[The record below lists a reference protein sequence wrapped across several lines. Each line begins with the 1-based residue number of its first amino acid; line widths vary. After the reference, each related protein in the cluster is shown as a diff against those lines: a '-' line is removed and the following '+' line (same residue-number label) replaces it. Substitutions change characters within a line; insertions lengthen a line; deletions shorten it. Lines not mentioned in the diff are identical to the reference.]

1 MYKKNYKIGI
11 LGGGQLGRM
20 LIQSCIDFNI
30 ITHVMDPDPNAP
42 CSKICHEF
50 LNENFQDY
58 DAVVYFGKKVDV
70 LTIEI
75 EHVNVDALFELQ
87 DRGVKVYPQPEIVQ
101 MVQDKGVQK
110 KFFQNQGYP
119 TAPFE
124 LLGNPQEEIKTH
136 QDFLPAFLKLRK
148 GGYDGRGVIKLE
160 NLPSDVTKIF
170 KEPSVLEKKIACK
183 KELAVIV
190 ARNIFDE
197 IAVYPAVETV
207 FHPEHHL
214 VDYLISPAAI
224 TENIAKQAEEI
235 GIHLAK
241 TLNLVGIM
249 AVEFFLDQNENLY
262 INEIAPR
269 PHNSGHQSMEANDC
283 SQFEMLLR
291 AISGLPL
298 GSTKILSPSVM
309 INVLGEQG
317 FTGTAVY
324 QGLDEVLK
332 QEGVYLHLY
341 GKLITKPYRKMG
353 HITVTDSSLIKAIEK
368 AMAVKSLLKVI
379 A

>member
-20 LIQSCIDFNI
+20 LIQSCIDYNI

-50 LNENFQDY
+50 FNESFQDY

-75 EHVNVDALFELQ
+75 EHVNVNALFELQ
-87 DRGVKVYPQPEIVQ
+87 NRGIKVYPRPEIIQ
-101 MVQDKGVQK
+101 MIQDKGEQK
-110 KFFQNQGYP
+110 LYFQNQGYP
-119 TAPFE
+119 TAPFK
-124 LLGNPQEEIKTH
+124 LLENPQVDIQQHK
-136 QDFLPAFLKLRK
+136 DFLPAFLKLRK
-148 GGYDGRGVIKLE
+148 GGYDGRGVIRIDNNSVDL
-160 NLPSDVTKIF
+160 STIF
-170 KEPSVLEKKIACK
+170 DAPSVLEKKVDCK

-190 ARNIFDE
+190 ARNILDQ

-235 GIHLAK
+235 SIHLAK
-241 TLNLVGIM
+241 SLNLVGIM
-249 AVEFFLDQNENLY
+249 AVEFFLDIDEKLY

-283 SQFEMLLR
+283 SQFEMLIR

-298 GSTKILSPSVM
+298 GSTKILTPSVM
-309 INVLGEQG
+309 INILGEPG
-317 FTGTAVY
+317 HIGTAVY
-324 QGLDEVLK
+324 DGLEEILK
-332 QEGVYLHLY
+332 QEGTYLHLY

-353 HITVTDSSLIKAIEK
+353 HITVTDNSLIKAIEK
-368 AMAVKSLLKVI
+368 AMQVKSLLKVI
-379 A
+379 T

>member
-20 LIQSCIDFNI
+20 LIQSCIDYNI

-50 LNENFQDY
+50 FNESFQDY

-75 EHVNVDALFELQ
+75 ENVNVKALFELQ
-87 DRGVKVYPQPEIVQ
+87 NRGIKVYPQPEIIQ
-101 MVQDKGVQK
+101 LIQDKGEQK
-110 KFFQNQGYP
+110 LFFQQKGYP
-119 TAPFE
+119 TAPFR
-124 LLGNPQEEIKTH
+124 LLENPKLQLLDN
-136 QDFLPAFLKLRK
+136 QDFLPSFLKLRK
-148 GGYDGRGVIKLE
+148 GGYDGRGVQ
-160 NLPSDVTKIF
+160 KIEKKPTDIIQVF
-170 KEPSVLEKKIACK
+170 EEPSVLEKKVDCK

-190 ARNIFDE
+190 ARNIQGQMV
-197 IAVYPAVETV
+197 VYPAVETV

-224 TENIAKQAEEI
+224 TENIAKQAETI
-235 GIHLAK
+235 AMDLAVS
-241 TLNLVGIM
+241 LQLVGIM
-249 AVEFFLDQNENLY
+249 AVEFFLDTDEKLY

-269 PHNSGHQSMEANDC
+269 PHNSGHQSVEANDC
-283 SQFEMLLR
+283 SQFEMLIR

-298 GSTKILSPSVM
+298 GSTKILYPSVM
-309 INVLGEQG
+309 INILGEPG
-317 FTGTAVY
+317 YTGTAVY
-324 QGLDEVLK
+324 QGLNEVLK
-332 QEGVYLHLY
+332 LEGVYLHLY

-353 HITVTDSSLIKAIEK
+353 HITVTDTSLIKAIEK
-368 AMAVKSLLKVI
+368 AMSIKNILKVI
-379 A
+379 T

>member
-20 LIQSCIDFNI
+20 LIQSCIDYNI

-50 LNENFQDY
+50 FNESFQDY

-75 EHVNVDALFELQ
+75 ENVNVKALFELQ
-87 DRGVKVYPQPEIVQ
+87 NRGIKVYPQPEIIQ
-101 MVQDKGVQK
+101 LIQDKGEQK
-110 KFFQNQGYP
+110 LFFQQKGYP
-119 TAPFE
+119 TAPFK
-124 LLGNPQEEIKTH
+124 LLENPKLQLLDN
-136 QDFLPAFLKLRK
+136 QDFLPSFLKLRK
-148 GGYDGRGVIKLE
+148 GGYDGRGVQ
-160 NLPSDVTKIF
+160 KIEKKPTDITQVF
-170 KEPSVLEKKIACK
+170 EEPSVLEKKVDCK

-190 ARNIFDE
+190 ARNIQGQM
-197 IAVYPAVETV
+197 AVYPAVETV

-224 TENIAKQAEEI
+224 TENIAKQAETI
-235 GIHLAK
+235 AMDLAVS
-241 TLNLVGIM
+241 LQLVGIM
-249 AVEFFLDQNENLY
+249 AVEFFLDTDEKLY

-269 PHNSGHQSMEANDC
+269 PHNSGHQSVEANDC
-283 SQFEMLLR
+283 SQFEMLIR

-298 GSTKILSPSVM
+298 GSTKILYPSVM
-309 INVLGEQG
+309 INILGEPG
-317 FTGTAVY
+317 YTGTAVY
-324 QGLDEVLK
+324 QGLNEVLK
-332 QEGVYLHLY
+332 LEGVYLHLY

-353 HITVTDSSLIKAIEK
+353 HITVTDTSLIKAIEK
-368 AMAVKSLLKVI
+368 AMSIKNILKVI
-379 A
+379 T

>member
-20 LIQSCIDFNI
+20 LIQSCIDFNV
-30 ITHVMDPDPNAP
+30 ITYVMDPDPNAP

-58 DAVVYFGKKVDV
+58 DAVIYFGKKVDV

-119 TAPFE
+119 TLPFE
-124 LLGNPQEEIKTH
+124 LLTNPQEELKIHK
-136 QDFLPAFLKLRK
+136 DFLPAFLKLRK
-148 GGYDGRGVIKLE
+148 GGYDGRGVLPIHDINQE
-160 NLPSDVTKIF
+160 NLFVF

-207 FHPEHHL
+207 FHPNYHL

-224 TENIAKQAEEI
+224 TESIAKQAEEI
-235 GIHLAK
+235 SIHLAK

-249 AVEFFLDQNENLY
+249 AVEFFLDNQDKLY

-298 GSTKILSPSVM
+298 GSTKILFPSVM
-309 INVLGEQG
+309 INILGEAEH
-317 FTGTAVY
+317 TGTAVY
-324 QGLDEVLK
+324 QGLHDVLK
-332 QEGVYLHLY
+332 LEGVYLHLY

-353 HITVTDSSLIKAIEK
+353 HITVTDTSLIKAIEK
-368 AMAVKSLLKVI
+368 AMSIKSALKVI
-379 A
+379 T

>member
-20 LIQSCIDFNI
+20 LIQSCIDYNI

-50 LNENFQDY
+50 FNESFQDY

-75 EHVNVDALFELQ
+75 ENVNVKALFELQ
-87 DRGVKVYPQPEIVQ
+87 NRGIKVYPQPEIIQ
-101 MVQDKGVQK
+101 LIQDKGEQK
-110 KFFQNQGYP
+110 LFLQQKGYP
-119 TAPFE
+119 TAPFR
-124 LLGNPQEEIKTH
+124 LLENPKLQLLDN
-136 QDFLPAFLKLRK
+136 QDFLPSFLKLRK
-148 GGYDGRGVIKLE
+148 GGYDGRGVQ
-160 NLPSDVTKIF
+160 KIEKKPTDITQVF
-170 KEPSVLEKKIACK
+170 EEPSVLEKKVDCK

-190 ARNIFDE
+190 ARNIQGQM
-197 IAVYPAVETV
+197 AVYPAVETV

-224 TENIAKQAEEI
+224 TENIAKQAETI
-235 GIHLAK
+235 AMDLAVS
-241 TLNLVGIM
+241 LQLVGIM
-249 AVEFFLDQNENLY
+249 AVEFFLDTDEKLY

-269 PHNSGHQSMEANDC
+269 PHNSGHQSVEANDC
-283 SQFEMLLR
+283 SQFEMLIR

-298 GSTKILSPSVM
+298 GSTKILYPSVM
-309 INVLGEQG
+309 INILGEPG
-317 FTGTAVY
+317 YTGTAVY
-324 QGLDEVLK
+324 QGLNEVLK
-332 QEGVYLHLY
+332 LEGVYLHLY

-353 HITVTDSSLIKAIEK
+353 HITVTDTSLIKAIEK
-368 AMAVKSLLKVI
+368 AMSIKNILKVI
-379 A
+379 T

>member
-30 ITHVMDPDPNAP
+30 ITYVMDPDPNAP

-87 DRGVKVYPQPEIVQ
+87 DRGVKVYPQPEIIQ

-124 LLGNPQEEIKTH
+124 LLGNPQEEIKLH
-136 QDFLPAFLKLRK
+136 QDFLPAFLKSRK

-160 NLPSDVTKIF
+160 NVPSDVSTIF

-235 GIHLAK
+235 CIHLAK

-298 GSTKILSPSVM
+298 GSTKILYPSVM
-309 INVLGEQG
+309 INVLGEPG
-317 FTGTAVY
+317 YTGTAVY

-332 QEGVYLHLY
+332 YEGVYLHLY

-353 HITVTDSSLIKAIEK
+353 HITVIDHSLIKAIEK
-368 AMAVKSLLKVI
+368 AMAVKNVLKVI

>member
-20 LIQSCIDFNI
+20 LIQSCIDYNI

-50 LNENFQDY
+50 FNESFQDY

-75 EHVNVDALFELQ
+75 EHVNVNALFELQ
-87 DRGVKVYPQPEIVQ
+87 NRGIKVYPRPEIIQ
-101 MVQDKGVQK
+101 MIQDKGEQK
-110 KFFQNQGYP
+110 LYFQNQGYP
-119 TAPFE
+119 TAPFK
-124 LLGNPQEEIKTH
+124 LLENPQVDIQQHK
-136 QDFLPAFLKLRK
+136 DFLPAFLKLRK
-148 GGYDGRGVIKLE
+148 GGYDGRGVIRMDNNSVDL
-160 NLPSDVTKIF
+160 STIF
-170 KEPSVLEKKIACK
+170 DAPSVLEKKVDCK

-190 ARNIFDE
+190 ARNILDQ

-235 GIHLAK
+235 SIHLAK
-241 TLNLVGIM
+241 SLNLVGIM
-249 AVEFFLDQNENLY
+249 AVEFFLDSDEKLY

-283 SQFEMLLR
+283 SQFEMLIR

-298 GSTKILSPSVM
+298 GSTKILTPSVM
-309 INVLGEQG
+309 INILGEPG
-317 FTGTAVY
+317 HIGTAVY
-324 QGLDEVLK
+324 DGLEEVLK
-332 QEGVYLHLY
+332 QEGTYLHLY

-353 HITVTDSSLIKAIEK
+353 HITVTDNSLIKAIEK
-368 AMAVKSLLKVI
+368 AMQVKSLLKVI
-379 A
+379 T

>member
-20 LIQSCIDFNI
+20 LIQSCIDFNV
-30 ITHVMDPDPNAP
+30 ITYVMDPDPNAP

-87 DRGVKVYPQPEIVQ
+87 ERGIKVYPQPEIVQ

-119 TAPFE
+119 TASFE
-124 LLGNPQEEIKTH
+124 LLGNPQEEIKLY

-160 NLPSDVTKIF
+160 NLPSDVSTIF
-170 KEPSVLEKKIACK
+170 KEPSVLEKKITCK

-224 TENIAKQAEEI
+224 TESIAKQAEEI
-235 GIHLAK
+235 CIHLAK

-249 AVEFFLDQNENLY
+249 AVEFFLDNNENLY

-298 GSTKILSPSVM
+298 GSTKILMPSVM
-309 INVLGEQG
+309 INVLGEPEY
-317 FTGTAVY
+317 TGTAVY
-324 QGLDEVLK
+324 QGLSEVLQ

-353 HITVTDSSLIKAIEK
+353 HITVTDASLIKAIEK
-368 AMAVKSLLKVI
+368 AMSVKSLLKVI

>member
-20 LIQSCIDFNI
+20 LIQSCIDYNI

-50 LNENFQDY
+50 FNESFQDY

-75 EHVNVDALFELQ
+75 EHVNVNALFELQ
-87 DRGVKVYPQPEIVQ
+87 NRGIKVYPKPEIIQ
-101 MVQDKGVQK
+101 MIQDKGEQK
-110 KFFQNQGYP
+110 LYFQNQGYP
-119 TAPFE
+119 TAPFK
-124 LLGNPQEEIKTH
+124 LLENPQVDIQQHK
-136 QDFLPAFLKLRK
+136 DFLPAFLKLRK
-148 GGYDGRGVIKLE
+148 GGYDGRGVIRMDNNSVDL
-160 NLPSDVTKIF
+160 STIF
-170 KEPSVLEKKIACK
+170 DAPSVLEKKVDCK

-190 ARNIFDE
+190 ARNILDQ

-207 FHPEHHL
+207 FHSEHHL

-235 GIHLAK
+235 SIHLAK
-241 TLNLVGIM
+241 SLNLVGIM
-249 AVEFFLDQNENLY
+249 AVEFFLDSDEKLY

-283 SQFEMLLR
+283 SQFEMLIR

-298 GSTKILSPSVM
+298 GSTKILTPSVM
-309 INVLGEQG
+309 INILGEPG
-317 FTGTAVY
+317 HIGTAVY
-324 QGLDEVLK
+324 DGLEEVLK
-332 QEGVYLHLY
+332 QEGTYLHLY

-353 HITVTDSSLIKAIEK
+353 HITVTDNSLIKAIEK
-368 AMAVKSLLKVI
+368 AMQVKSLLKVI
-379 A
+379 T

>member
-50 LNENFQDY
+50 LNESFQDY

-87 DRGVKVYPQPEIVQ
+87 ERGVKVFPQPEIIQ

-124 LLGNPQEEIKTH
+124 LLGNPQDEIALYK
-136 QDFLPAFLKLRK
+136 DFLPAFLKLRK
-148 GGYDGRGVIKLE
+148 GGYDGRGVIQVDSV
-160 NLPSDVTKIF
+160 PSDVSTIF
-170 KEPSVLEKKIACK
+170 HQPSVLEKKVNCK

-235 GIHLAK
+235 CIHLAK

-249 AVEFFLDQNENLY
+249 AVEFFLDFNDQLFL
-262 INEIAPR
+262 NEIAPR

-309 INVLGEQG
+309 INILGEPNY
-317 FTGTAVY
+317 TGTAVY
-324 QGLDEVLK
+324 QGLEEVLK
-332 QEGVYLHLY
+332 QDGVYLHLY
-341 GKLITKPYRKMG
+341 GKLMTKPFRKMG

-368 AMAVKSLLKVI
+368 ANAVKSVLKVVS
-379 A
+379 

>member
-30 ITHVMDPDPNAP
+30 ITYVMDPDPNAP

-87 DRGVKVYPQPEIVQ
+87 DRGVKVYPQPEIIQ

-124 LLGNPQEEIKTH
+124 LLGNPQEEIKLH
-136 QDFLPAFLKLRK
+136 QDFLPAFLKSRK

-160 NLPSDVTKIF
+160 NVPSDVSTIF

-235 GIHLAK
+235 CIHLAK

-298 GSTKILSPSVM
+298 GSTKILYPSVM
-309 INVLGEQG
+309 INVLGEPG
-317 FTGTAVY
+317 YTGTAVY
-324 QGLDEVLK
+324 QGLDEVL
-332 QEGVYLHLY
+332 QYEGVYLHLY

-353 HITVTDSSLIKAIEK
+353 HITVIDHSLIKAIEK
-368 AMAVKSLLKVI
+368 AMAVKNVLKVI